1 MLALLTLLVLSADS
15 AEPHP
20 DMLSRDAL
28 VVRGHAEHPCVSL
41 TQDDVARAQDNA
53 GKYAWAA
60 RERDAIIESANRWLA
75 HDEAYW
81 LGYLPEPGACY
92 AYGFTGCPIC
102 GGSTG
107 TWAGARCTWDNPG
120 HVRCPNGHTLPDAEH
135 PDTGEGYTAP
145 DGRIHYFA
153 GQYNAWVTEQWTTKA
168 LPMLSQAYLLTG
180 DEKYAARAA
189 LLLDAMASIYAESTS
204 GSWDYPSN
212 PPSGRFA
219 RPWYQVARTLVMY
232 VDAYDAIY
240 NSAALRQPSLRA
252 GVDRREN
259 IEQFMLMDGAYYCYS
274 NSFGGVLHN
283 GHADYMRGALAVG
296 CLLDV
301 PEFVH
306 IAVEGSYSIHAMLA
320 NNIDRDGRYYE
331 SALGYAIHA
340 RLLYLTFADPLLNLR
355 SAEYPEGVNLYD
367 DAKFRSCML
376 LPEAQVLLA
385 GRTPNFGDAAPYT
398 TYEPIPDRVAPAVDA
413 YFLERLYAKTSDE
426 VFRNECATALRWL
439 AEEDVEQLR
448 DASKYKGW
456 LLWHAEEVPSGKAAL
471 PETLRQR
478 MNDSWIADMK
488 GMAILRAGDQAALVR
503 YGPSLNHG
511 DPDDLALQY
520 YANGYELTYDLGYG
534 LGSTHTHV
542 GWASST
548 ISHAVVTVNE
558 TNQLK
563 GEGSGG
569 SLLSFASLPNVTMVE
584 ATSENSYSSENVRE
598 YRRAVALTAA
608 GYLVDRFH
616 VAGGNRHD
624 YSFGSIGTNLTAV
637 DGDFADKRE
646 GSLAEDVAWGQMIGE
661 DGDIKGY
668 PNKPYW
674 NPPPG
679 NGYGFFYNVREGLP
693 HWPIK
698 AEWRIEGEVPTVL
711 RLHLLGEE
719 AHPIFADA
727 PGLYPNKPES
737 SYVIARRTGEDLS
750 STFFAVYEPG
760 VAEEDP
766 DGSVRNT
773 AVRLE
778 RVEQCGDNAVSV
790 WRKDGTQDLLIFGS
804 ARIERPETSIEFKGD
819 FAYLTGKD
827 WTFLTAETVGCERL
841 LVDGEELLSGQLF
854 VADVVSVDDDSQ
866 TVTLDKDVPVDSA
879 GQVAVF
885 SSPRYSRTTAYHVAS
900 NDGKD
905 LSLRASTLSLGMGR
919 VSAVPDAQTV
929 LSDVPH
935 EYAKSVSRISSRFFD
950 GKVIAAEDGRTARIT
965 NVEPGAPLV
974 LHVDDA
980 TVFQAGDR
988 FIYRDIVPGDKV
1000 RIALTAAVT
1009 LE

>member
-1 MLALLTLLVLSADS
+1 MLALLTCLMLLADS
-15 AEPHP
+15 GEPHP
-20 DMLSRDAL
+20 DMLSRDAII
-28 VVRGHAEHPCVSL
+28 VRGRADHPSVSL
-41 TQDDVARAQDNA
+41 TRDDVARAQANVD
-53 GKYAWAA
+53 KYAWAA
-60 RERDAIIESANRWLA
+60 KERDAIIESANTWLA
-75 HDEAYW
+75 HDDAYW
-81 LGYLPEPGACY
+81 LAYLPEPGACY

-107 TWAGARCTWDNPG
+107 TWAGARCTWDNPSQ
-120 HVRCPNGHTLPDAEH
+120 VTCTNGHALPDAEH
-135 PDTGEGYTAP
+135 PDSGEGYTAP
-145 DGRIHYFA
+145 DGRIHYFV

-180 DEKYAARAA
+180 DEKYAERAA

-232 VDAYDAIY
+232 VDAYDAIHD
-240 NSAALRQPSLRA
+240 SPALQEKSLRA
-252 GVDRREN
+252 GLARREN
-259 IEQFMLMDGAYYCYS
+259 IEQYMLMDGAYYCYS
-274 NSFGGVLHN
+274 HSFDGVLHN
-283 GHADYMRGALAVG
+283 GHADYMRGALSVG
-296 CLLDV
+296 CLLDI

-306 IAVEGSYSIHAMLA
+306 IAVDGPYSIHAMLA

-355 SAEYPEGVNLYD
+355 NAEYPHGLNLYD

-376 LPEAQVLLA
+376 LPEAQVLLN
-385 GRTPNFGDAAPYT
+385 GRVPNFGDSAPFT
-398 TYEPIPDRVAPAVDA
+398 TYEPIPDHVAPAVDT

-426 VFRNECATALRWL
+426 TFRKECSTALRWL
-439 AEEDVEQLR
+439 AEGDIDLLR
-448 DASKYKGW
+448 GASKYKSW
-456 LLWHAEEVPSGKAAL
+456 LLWHAEEVPPGEAVLSEA
-471 PETLRQR
+471 LRQR
-478 MNDSWIADMK
+478 LEDSWVAGMK
-488 GMAILRAGDQAALVR
+488 GMALLRAGDQAALVR
-503 YGPSLNHG
+503 FGPSLNHG

-563 GEGSGG
+563 SEGSGG
-569 SLLSFASLPNVTMVE
+569 SLLSFASLPSVTMAE
-584 ATSENSYSSENVRE
+584 ATSENSYSSENVQE
-598 YRRAVALTAA
+598 YRRTVALTSV

-616 VAGGNRHD
+616 VAGGNQHD

-637 DGDFADKRE
+637 DGEFAQKRD
-646 GSLAEDVAWGQMIGE
+646 GSLAEGVAWGQMIGE

-679 NGYGFFYNVREGLP
+679 NGYGFFYNVREGLL

-698 AEWRIEGEVPTVL
+698 AEWRIEGDVPAML

-719 AHPIFADA
+719 ALPIFADA

-737 SYVIARRTGEDLS
+737 SYVIARRTGENLS

-760 VAEEDP
+760 AATKDGE
-766 DGSVRNT
+766 GSVSNT
-773 AVRLE
+773 ALRLE
-778 RVEQCGDNAVSV
+778 RVEQCGENSVSV
-790 WRKDGTQDLLIFGS
+790 WRKDGAHDLLIFGS
-804 ARIERPETSIEFKGD
+804 AKVERPEASIEFEGD

-827 WTFLTAETVGCERL
+827 WRFQTAETVGCERL
-841 LVDGEELLSGQLF
+841 VVDGKEFLSGQLF
-854 VADVVSVDDDSQ
+854 VADVLSVDETTR
-866 TVTLDKDVPVDSA
+866 TVALDKEVPADCA

-885 SSPRYSRTTAYHVAS
+885 SSPHYSRTTAYHVAS
-900 NDGKD
+900 NDGHD

-919 VSAVPDAQTV
+919 VSAVPDAQTL

-935 EYAKSVSRISSRFFD
+935 EYAKSVSRMSSRFFD
-950 GKVIAAEDGRTARIT
+950 GKVIAAEDGRTARIAG
-965 NVEPGAPLV
+965 VEPGAPLV

-980 TVFQAGDR
+980 TVFHAGDR
-988 FIYRDIVPGDKV
+988 FAYCDIVPGDKM
-1000 RIALTAAVT
+1000 RIALTSVVT